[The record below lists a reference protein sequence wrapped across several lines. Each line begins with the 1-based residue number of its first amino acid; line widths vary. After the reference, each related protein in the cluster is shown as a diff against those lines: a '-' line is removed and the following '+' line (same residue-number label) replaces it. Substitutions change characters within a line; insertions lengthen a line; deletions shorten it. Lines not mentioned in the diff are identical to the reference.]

1 MPLFKTGR
9 VVLAPALV
17 TERPSRQHGGGTAT
31 AVAVVIAAA
40 LPLRGAALDGAL
52 IAGHEPQVL
61 AGKGPTS
68 AERTD
73 RMDDE
78 PEPLGATLYE
88 LRARL
93 AKQAHSSVPGPGP
106 RAPQQRSLCW
116 RVSWD
121 APKPVGQLAACDE

>member
-1 MPLFKTGR
+1 MPFLKTGR

-17 TERPSRQHGGGTAT
+17 TKGPSRHGGGTAT

-40 LPLRGAALDGAL
+40 LPLRGAAPDGPP
-52 IAGHEPQVL
+52 IAGREPHVL
-61 AGKGPTS
+61 AGNQPAS
-68 AERTD
+68 ADRADRT
-73 RMDDE
+73 DDE

-93 AKQAHSSVPGPGP
+93 AKQAHAPVPGPGP

-121 APKPVGQLAACDE
+121 APKPIGQLAACDE